1 MGLLGSFGSGD
12 GDWKSSVGFELVGFE
27 LVGFELVGFKL
38 VTYSLYGE
46 SNVVHV

>member
-27 LVGFELVGFKL
+27 LV
-38 VTYSLYGE
+38 TYSLYGE